1 MASFLSARSVPSL
14 SFDVILL
21 AGQSNM
27 SGRGVTGT
35 IDSTP
40 ANLKQYS
47 CAPASANFQTIMS
60 GSDPLEMEEGIET
73 GQIGPGHSF
82 GVQYMTNNPTRG
94 VLLVPFAHGS
104 TSLVSFSQ
112 EWHVGNSLHET
123 AVTRCN
129 AAITAIQ
136 AIYPSSAFAGIAWL
150 QGENDAQQSAT
161 ESTYATAFDAAMAD
175 WRSRITGAS
184 SCWICVLGLAPGFIS
199 ATPGGSGV
207 VAALQNAPT
216 RLTRTV
222 YVAGPSG
229 NDDGLH
235 YNAVAQRILGPNAAN
250 AIVGL

>member
-1 MASFLSARSVPSL
+1 MASFLSAHSVPSL

-27 SGRGVTGT
+27 SGRGVTGS

-60 GSDPLEMEEGIET
+60 GSDPLEMEEGVET

-82 GVQYMTNNPTRG
+82 GVQYITNNPTRG
-94 VLLVPFAHGS
+94 VLLVPFAHGA
-104 TSLVSFSQ
+104 TALVSFSQ

-136 AIYPSSAFAGIAWL
+136 ATYPSSAFAGIAWL
-150 QGENDAQQSAT
+150 QGENDAGAS
-161 ESTYATAFDAAMAD
+161 ESTYATAFDAAIAD

-184 SCWICVLGLAPGFIS
+184 GCWLAVLGMAPGFI
-199 ATPGGSGV
+199 AGGTAAGV
-207 VAALQNAPT
+207 VAAHVATPG
-216 RLTRTV
+216 RVSRSV

-235 YNAVAQRILGPNAAN
+235 YNATAQRILGPNAAN